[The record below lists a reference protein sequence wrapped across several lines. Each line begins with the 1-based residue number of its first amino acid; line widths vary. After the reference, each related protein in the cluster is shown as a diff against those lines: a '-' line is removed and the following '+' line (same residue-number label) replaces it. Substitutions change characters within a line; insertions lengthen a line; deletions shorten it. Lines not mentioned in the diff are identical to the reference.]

1 MNPLKN
7 ILIAFFIFSISSTQ
21 AQQSMIGV
29 FETSNDVGNP
39 QNQGQTTYLS
49 EEQSYLLSGSG
60 TNMWGKKDEFH
71 FAYKEIQGD
80 FILRARVSFI
90 GEGVDPHRKIGWSI
104 RSTLQGDDQ
113 HVSAEVHGD
122 GLTSLQ
128 FRKSPGGITEQLV
141 STDSFPD
148 VVQLE
153 RKGST
158 YIMSTAK
165 FGKEFT
171 TVTLPD
177 FKLPN
182 QVFVGIFICSHN
194 SEVIEKAIFSN
205 VRIIKPAP
213 ADLVQ
218 YRDYLSSNLE
228 IMDIKTGKRKI
239 VKQYQGSLQAPNWT
253 TNGKTLIYNQEG
265 ALYNFDIQ
273 SQQSNLLYTGFAN
286 RNNNDHVLTFDG
298 ATIGISHHSESDDG
312 QSIIYYLPTT
322 GGDPIRVTPLGPS
335 YFHGWSPDGNTLVY
349 TGGRDNVYNIYTIDK
364 SGGQETRLTNEST
377 LDDGPEFSPDGKYI
391 YFNSDRTGTMQ
402 LWRMDSNGENPVQLT
417 FDKYHDWFPHLSP
430 DGKTIVFISFPE
442 TVNSDQHPFYEQ
454 VYIRTMPVTGGEV
467 KIVGYVYGGQ
477 GTINVPSWSPDG
489 TKIAFV
495 SNSGI

>member
-29 FETSNDVGNP
+29 FESSNDVGNP
-39 QNQGQTTYLS
+39 QNQGQTTYRS
-49 EEQSYLLSGSG
+49 EDQSYLLSGSG
-60 TNMWGKKDEFH
+60 TNMWGTKDELH
-71 FAYKEIQGD
+71 LTYKEIQGD

-194 SEVIEKAIFSN
+194 AEVIEKAIFSN

-239 VKQYQGSLQAPNWT
+239 VKQYHGSLQAPNWT

-364 SGGQETRLTNEST
+364 SGGQETRLNNEST